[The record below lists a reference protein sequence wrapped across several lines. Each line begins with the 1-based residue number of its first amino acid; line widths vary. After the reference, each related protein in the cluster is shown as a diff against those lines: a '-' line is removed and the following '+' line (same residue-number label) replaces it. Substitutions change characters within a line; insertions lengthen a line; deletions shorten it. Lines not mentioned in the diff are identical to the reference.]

1 MGNKACRDKP
11 NVGEQIIC
19 KQIAREQD
27 ANQQQAGQVVRNQL
41 LVSVRGGRGGERKVF
56 VEAIRK

>member
-1 MGNKACRDKP
+1 MGNKACRDKR
-11 NVGEQIIC
+11 NVGD
-19 KQIAREQD
+19 QIAREQD
-27 ANQQQAGQVVRNQL
+27 ANQQQAVQVVRNQL